1 MWSDNYFR
9 PSCLLILAMFLLL
22 SCSSKRNTSGLRAY
36 HELKTRY
43 NIFYNAQNNYEEIIE
58 SQLSDLNIDWFQMQ
72 PFYPNS
78 NATPNAQPGG
88 PYDVVI
94 DKLINAIQDHSI
106 SSKPRRNPSKAR
118 SLEYRQ
124 WLRQNEFNPF
134 MKNVWLLLGKAYV
147 QNGDYEMALAVF
159 NEIMIIFPNEI
170 DLISET
176 QIWMMRSY
184 TEMNRIYDAENIAFI
199 LQSRKLTENL
209 QSGFNEG
216 YAHLLY
222 HKKNYREAIP
232 YINKII
238 DKEKKTIQKRR
249 LQFIKGQIY
258 KQIGETELSYKSFE
272 KIKGISTPYEYSLN
286 ASIYQDST
294 FIISELPVSDHISY
308 VNEAQHNTSEASY
321 ITEINNLKLPFQE
334 EQLYQKAWQAYT
346 ENKSDLVNT
355 FYNEFKNQY
364 PDSELMPQLQFMNAL
379 TYASLGE
386 INKVEV
392 ELTSIVYR
400 FPGTNSAMHASNI
413 LNNMSLGHVFPENA
427 TWLTEWDNTISSKLV
442 TDSFQIDE
450 MDTHNIL
457 LIMPNGTEELNILIF
472 ATANFNFSQ
481 FSLRTFN
488 LSTIYLIP
496 EKIIKIESF
505 YSLHDAV
512 RYVDLLK
519 TDTIFSN
526 SIPGDIFP
534 LIISE
539 ENLKSV
545 QSLESLKNY
554 ISLYNEIIGAQTL
567 ISPDSSLKSRE

>member
-1 MWSDNYFR
+1 
-9 PSCLLILAMFLLL
+9 
-22 SCSSKRNTSGLRAY
+22 
-36 HELKTRY
+36 
-43 NIFYNAQNNYEEIIE
+43 
-58 SQLSDLNIDWFQMQ
+58 
-72 PFYPNS
+72 
-78 NATPNAQPGG
+78 
-88 PYDVVI
+88 
-94 DKLINAIQDHSI
+94 
-106 SSKPRRNPSKAR
+106 
-118 SLEYRQ
+118 
-124 WLRQNEFNPF
+124 
-134 MKNVWLLLGKAYV
+134 
-147 QNGDYEMALAVF
+147 
-159 NEIMIIFPNEI
+159 
-170 DLISET
+170 
-176 QIWMMRSY
+176 
-184 TEMNRIYDAENIAFI
+184 
-199 LQSRKLTENL
+199 
-209 QSGFNEG
+209 
-216 YAHLLY
+216 
-222 HKKNYREAIP
+222 
-232 YINKII
+232 
-238 DKEKKTIQKRR
+238 
-249 LQFIKGQIY
+249 
-258 KQIGETELSYKSFE
+258 
-272 KIKGISTPYEYSLN
+272 
-286 ASIYQDST
+286 
-294 FIISELPVSDHISY
+294 
-308 VNEAQHNTSEASY
+308 
-321 ITEINNLKLPFQE
+321 
-334 EQLYQKAWQAYT
+334 
-346 ENKSDLVNT
+346 
-355 FYNEFKNQY
+355 
-364 PDSELMPQLQFMNAL
+364 MPQLQFMNAL

-457 LIMPNGTEELNILIF
+457 LIMPNGTEELNKLIF

-496 EKIIKIESF
+496 EKILKIESF

-545 QSLESLKNY
+545 RSLESLKNY

>member
-9 PSCLLILAMFLLL
+9 PSCLLILAFLLL
-22 SCSSKRNTSGLRAY
+22 GCSSKRNTSGLRAY

-209 QSGFNEG
+209 QTGFNEG

-232 YINKII
+232 YINKTI
-238 DKEKKTIQKRR
+238 DKEKNTIQKRR

-496 EKIIKIESF
+496 EKILKIESF

-554 ISLYNEIIGAQTL
+554 ISLYNEIIGTQTL

>member
-9 PSCLLILAMFLLL
+9 PSCLLILAFLLL
-22 SCSSKRNTSGLRAY
+22 GCSSKRNTSGLRAY

-209 QSGFNEG
+209 QTGFNEG

-232 YINKII
+232 YINKTI
-238 DKEKKTIQKRR
+238 DKEKNTIQKRR

-308 VNEAQHNTSEASY
+308 VNETQHNPSEASY

-355 FYNEFKNQY
+355 FYHEFKNQY
-364 PDSELMPQLQFMNAL
+364 PDSELMPQFQFLNAL
-379 TYASLGE
+379 TYATLGE
-386 INKVEV
+386 INMVEV
-392 ELTSIVYR
+392 ELMTIVNQ
-400 FPGTNSAMHASNI
+400 FPETNSAILASNI
-413 LNNMSLGHVFPENA
+413 LNNISLGHVFPENA
-427 TWLTEWDNTISSKLV
+427 TWLTKWDNTISSKLV

-457 LIMPNGTEELNILIF
+457 LIMPNGTEELNKLIF

-554 ISLYNEIIGAQTL
+554 ISLYNEIIGTQTL